1 MHHAQV
7 HVSTDEECMG
17 SKYVTVRGVRNR
29 VSPHLAEAH
38 VYACIGVK
46 NTDPSRMV
54 AVVFIGENARRPDAR
69 SYDLGAVGSI
79 PDDHA
84 ALEAELL
91 LILLQNIPGGITVS
105 GTEYGTDGP
114 IAARRKDILAS
125 AVP

>member
-1 MHHAQV
+1 
-7 HVSTDEECMG
+7 MG
-17 SKYVTVRGVRNR
+17 SKYVTVRGVRNS

-38 VYACIGVK
+38 VFACIGVN

-54 AVVFIGENARRPDAR
+54 AVVFVGENAQRPDAR

-91 LILLQNIPGGITVS
+91 LIFL
-105 GTEYGTDGP
+105 
-114 IAARRKDILAS
+114 
-125 AVP
+125 

>member
-1 MHHAQV
+1 
-7 HVSTDEECMG
+7 MG

-38 VYACIGVK
+38 VFACIGVN

-54 AVVFIGENARRPDAR
+54 AVVFIGKNARRPDAR

-91 LILLQNIPGGITVS
+91 LVLLQNIPGGVTLTS
-105 GTEYGTDGP
+105 TEYGTDGP
-114 IAARRKDILAS
+114 IATRREDIPAS
-125 AVP
+125 AAP